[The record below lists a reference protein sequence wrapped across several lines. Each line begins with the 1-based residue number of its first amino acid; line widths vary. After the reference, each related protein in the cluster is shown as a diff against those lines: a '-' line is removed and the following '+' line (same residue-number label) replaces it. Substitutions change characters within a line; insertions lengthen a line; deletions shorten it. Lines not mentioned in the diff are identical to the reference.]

1 MMKTTAAFGPEPI
14 LSSAAQE
21 RSRRASFLVK
31 QGQTRQME
39 KGVVFGTSL
48 LGYDVKDGSMTVN
61 SDGAKLVRLIFHKY
75 GMEKKSTS
83 VIAQE
88 LQAAGYRT
96 DTGSPK
102 WYSSHTVNI
111 LKNEKYVGNLVQKKT
126 FTPDYLTHEKKR
138 NRGEEAFVMIRNH
151 HEPIVSPE
159 LWDLVQSEMEKRDLH
174 GASCNGHSNRFLFS
188 GKIQCG
194 VCGASFV
201 SRPRKR
207 KDGSSY
213 RRWGCFNATTHG
225 TCHLDQ
231 QGRSVGCDIGMI
243 LRDDDA
249 MDLLKQ
255 CLTSLKFDRE
265 RIMRNV
271 VQAAV
276 ETVVVVSDDYPGIAD
291 EAHEIALIENDIR
304 DQAAAVMNCGVDNT
318 VFYKNLLERMVVYP
332 NGNVSVQLYHLPHK
346 WTFKIME
353 ETPLKIE
360 NDREITWETD
370 SQFFASFEISILLAL
385 NEDGVLT
392 DMQYHYAEQNIQTMP
407 PQTNSEDL

>member
-1 MMKTTAAFGPEPI
+1 MKTASECGTELI

-21 RSRRASFLVK
+21 KSRRVSVLVK

-61 SDGAKLVRLIFHKY
+61 PEGAELVRLIFHKY

-102 WYSSHTVNI
+102 WYSSHIVNI
-111 LKNEKYVGNLVQKKT
+111 LKNEKYVGDLVQKKT
-126 FTPDYLTHEKKR
+126 FTPDYLTHEKKC
-138 NRGEEAFVMIRNH
+138 NRGEEALVMIRNH
-151 HEPIVSPE
+151 HEPIVSRE
-159 LWDLVQSEMEKRDLH
+159 LWDLVQAEMKKRDLH
-174 GASCNGHSNRFLFS
+174 GASCSGHSNRFLFS

-201 SRPRKR
+201 SRQRKR

-213 RRWGCFNATTHG
+213 RRWGCLNATTHG
-225 TCHLDQ
+225 TRHLDQ
-231 QGRSVGCDIGMI
+231 QGRAVGCDIGMMH
-243 LRDDDA
+243 RDDDA

-265 RIMRNV
+265 RIMQNV

-276 ETVVVVSDDYPGIAD
+276 EAVILD
-291 EAHEIALIENDIR
+291 EYRGSAEEITLIENDIR
-304 DQAAAVMNCGVDNT
+304 EQAAAVMNCELDDA

-332 NGNVSVQLYHLPHK
+332 NGSVSIQLYHLPHQ
-346 WTFKIME
+346 WTGKIAE
-353 ETPLKIE
+353 ETPLAIE

-370 SQFFASFEISILLAL
+370 EQFLTSFEVAILLAL
-385 NEDGVLT
+385 KEDGVLT
-392 DMQYHYAEQNIQTMP
+392 DMQYHYSEQNIQTMP
-407 PQTNSEDL
+407 PQTKAKD